1 MAFKRSAVRSRLSPP
16 NYTDPNLFR
25 FGSVFTS
32 EYKPKR
38 MITAQPGFID
48 LYFFRNKGRILL
60 CFYRETFHNA
70 DTYKEETDS
79 QPRILTPQLPPLT
92 TVLFSPVL
100 LESQRLL
107 QPQKEAQL
115 QFSLFGAVIFSRF
128 FTSNQALFA

>member
-1 MAFKRSAVRSRLSPP
+1 M
-16 NYTDPNLFR
+16 
-25 FGSVFTS
+25 S

-79 QPRILTPQLPPLT
+79 QPRILTPQFPSLT
-92 TVLFSPVL
+92 TVLFSPVR

-115 QFSLFGAVIFSRF
+115 QFSLFGAVIFSRC